1 MDNDGP
7 SIEDTMAETLSNIE
21 SGERDNGQDSSQGE
35 ASAAPTPQNGQP
47 HTQNG
52 MGAAPE
58 PWQQMPKA
66 WRKEMGEYWTKQDPR
81 VQQYIHE
88 REQQVEQG
96 IRKYQGTVD
105 QWNRTMQP
113 YDRYIKQ
120 YGLNPHDITS
130 NLLAA
135 HTILKFGTPEQKAQ
149 VAAIMDRD
157 YGLRQFYGQNGQV
170 APPPTEALV
179 GPLNNRLA
187 AIEAQFQQRALADAS
202 NEVEAFIADPANEL
216 ATDAAPRMLAMLE
229 SGKAATLREAY
240 EMATWTD
247 PTLRERLIASRV
259 SAAARPSGR
268 PPVNVRP
275 SASRAPSP
283 QGERG
288 TIEDTM
294 REQLRQI
301 NSR

>member
-1 MDNDGP
+1 
-7 SIEDTMAETLSNIE
+7 
-21 SGERDNGQDSSQGE
+21 
-35 ASAAPTPQNGQP
+35 
-47 HTQNG
+47 
-52 MGAAPE
+52 
-58 PWQQMPKA
+58 MPKS
-66 WRKEMGEYWTKQDPR
+66 WRKEMSEYWGRQDPR

-88 REQQVEQG
+88 REEQVQRG
-96 IRKYQGTVD
+96 ISQYKSTAD
-105 QWNRTMQP
+105 QWGNVMKP
-113 YDRYIKQ
+113 YERYVKQ
-120 YGLNPHDITS
+120 YNLNPHEITS

-170 APPPTEALV
+170 AAPAHEQILS
-179 GPLNNRLA
+179 PLQNRLA
-187 AIEAQFQQRALADAS
+187 QVEAQLQQRALSDAS
-202 NEVEAFIADPANEL
+202 SEVERFIADPANEF
-216 ATDAAPRMLAMLE
+216 ASDAAPRMLELLE
-229 SGKAATLREAY
+229 SGKAASLREAY
-240 EMATWTD
+240 DVATRTD
-247 PTLRERLIASRV
+247 PALFEKIIEKRV
-259 SAAARPSGR
+259 QAAARPTGR